1 MALRQCLSQYLQ
13 ILGRSLRFELDLAP
27 FPGEAGIGM
36 TIQQQAR
43 KVEWLIFG
51 GLVLVVVMLLIPFM
65 LAALKAHAALG
76 KPLPVLGAVESFT
89 LTNQNDRAVTL
100 TGLRGRV
107 WVADII
113 FTRCPGQCLRM
124 TTQMKQLQQALPA
137 SSQARLIS
145 LTTDPDYD
153 TPPILKAYAQR
164 FEADPGR
171 WIFLT
176 GTKSELA
183 KLAIDSLKLTVVEK
197 KPEERDNPQ
206 DLFVHST
213 IFVIIDKHG
222 QLRGTFD
229 TAGEGV
235 DFDKV
240 KPEIL
245 AAIRRLELER

>member
-1 MALRQCLSQYLQ
+1 
-13 ILGRSLRFELDLAP
+13 
-27 FPGEAGIGM
+27 M

-43 KVEWLIFG
+43 KVGWLVYG
-51 GLVLVVVMLLIPFM
+51 GLVLVVATILLAFM
-65 LAALKAHAALG
+65 LATLKFRAAVG
-76 KPLPVLGAVESFT
+76 KPLPVLGAVQNFT
-89 LTNQNDRAVTL
+89 LTNENGRAVSL

-107 WVADII
+107 WLADII

-124 TTQMKQLQQALPA
+124 SANMKQLQQALPA
-137 SSQARLIS
+137 TSQARLIS

-164 FEADPGR
+164 FDADPAR

-176 GTKSELA
+176 GPKSELA

-213 IFVIIDKHG
+213 IFVVVDKRG
-222 QLRGTFD
+222 QLRGTFN
-229 TAGEGV
+229 TAGEGA

-245 AAIRRLELER
+245 SAIRRLELER